1 MAFPAKADVFRA
13 IFNSTFQFI
22 GLLQP
27 DGILLEANQTALDFG
42 GLTPEDVIGRPFW
55 ECPWWTITPATQAEL
70 RAAITRAAQGEFVRY
85 EVDVCGATGQIM
97 TLDFSLKPLFDAA
110 GNVTLLIP
118 EGRDITDRKQAQSE
132 RNRIFELSRDLL
144 AVAGLDGYFKRLNP
158 AWEETLGYRREE
170 LLAIPFLELVHPDD
184 QEVTQRELARL
195 ASGASTILFENRYR
209 HSDGSY
215 RWLSW
220 SADPLPEQG
229 RLYCTARDITLQKH
243 AAQVL
248 RESEALLSSVL
259 NSSLDGIAA
268 LKALRDADGQIID
281 FIFIL
286 VNPKAEEILKRAAVD
301 LLGTRLLEVM
311 PQHRENGLFTA
322 YKEVVATGH
331 SCHQE
336 VKYDGDGLQ
345 GWFQNIAVKL
355 DDGFAVTFR
364 DITAQKAAEE
374 LRLALTAA
382 QMGTWEISLATNEV
396 TRSNGTDQL
405 FGYLPDGS
413 RRIAA
418 DYMQRVHSADLTQVE
433 ATIRLSLE
441 ACVEHYVEY
450 RVVRPDESVRWVA
463 SRGNVLLDAQ
473 GQPMRLIG
481 ALTDITERKQVEE
494 QLQYSLAELQ
504 TIYNT
509 APVGLCFVDTNLRFV
524 KVNQAL
530 AEINGVPVANTIGRT
545 LREILPTIADV
556 IEPYYRQVI
565 TTGNPVINLE
575 VHGELARMTGVE
587 RDSLASFYPVYAADG
602 VFLGINAVIQDVTE
616 RKLAENALRQT
627 HAALAEQSR
636 SLEAILSATSDH
648 VYMFDAQKRF
658 RYASRTALQYN
669 GISIEQILGKTCQQI
684 GMPLDLR
691 EPFEAQLDQVLH
703 TGTSVKAEAVYPGTE
718 GVSHFEYIVNPVI
731 GAEGAVTAL
740 VVSSRDITERK
751 RMEEELR
758 ASQHF
763 QQRLTEMVPSVIY
776 LYDLEANRSVY
787 ANQQLWVLLG
797 YTPEEVQALGAAFL
811 STFLHPDDWA
821 TVPAHFDRLAALGDG
836 EVLERE
842 YRIQHRNGTWRWW
855 IGREMV
861 FTRSPDGQPVQVLGS
876 TLDIT
881 ERKQAEQLL
890 RTSEALYR
898 AMAANLPS
906 GAVFVVDHDLRYRL
920 ADGQALTVAGLT
932 SADFE
937 GKTLHEAVDPEL
949 VRVHEPLY
957 RQALAGTPV
966 RLEHSSHGRYY
977 VSHLVPLIDQESQV
991 FAALAVSYDIT
1002 ERMQAEQ
1009 SLRESEDRFRSTFE
1023 NAAVGIAHVGF
1034 DGTWL
1039 RVNQR
1044 LCTIVG
1050 YTAEELVRQ
1059 TFQNITHPDD
1069 LEIDIERFCLL
1080 MRGEIS
1086 GYQIEKRYFHK
1097 AGHIIWI
1104 HLTTTLQRDA
1114 AGNPRYCI
1122 SVIED
1127 ITERKQAQEALK
1139 EAKEANERS
1148 LAQLEAVIQSIDQG
1162 LIIADPAGNILSMNR
1177 AALAIHEYASV
1188 EQVRRHITE
1197 YPDTFVLSALDGQLL
1212 PVEQWP
1218 LSRTLSG
1225 EDFSNYEVR
1234 VLRKDT
1240 GKSWVGS
1247 YGGTPVW
1254 DTNGTLILVV
1264 LTLRDIT
1271 VRKQAEETLRE
1282 AKEAA
1287 ETANQMKS
1295 VFLANMSHEIRTPL
1309 TSMIGYASLLS
1320 RRLEG
1325 KTRSQAQRIEEGGK
1339 RLLETLNAVLML
1351 AKLEAGRVEVVFE
1364 AIPVAA
1370 EVREVARLH
1379 QPQAVAKGLRMTV
1392 QVTPAATRA
1401 YAALDRGALNSILQ
1415 NLISNAIKF
1424 TETGGVTITV
1434 DCDKT
1439 PPADID
1445 LDEALAPVG
1454 WMHVHVADTGIG
1466 IAPAFLPHI
1475 FNAFYQESSGMSRL
1489 HDGIGLGLA
1498 ISQQLAEKMQGTIT
1512 VVSEKGQ
1519 GSHFTVSFPQ
1529 VLSEQPEDETGPA
1542 EPVATSQTPCHILLV
1557 EDNEDT
1563 RKLLEALLEDRC
1575 LLTAVTNAQE
1585 AQEVVYDLIDTLEQT
1600 FDAVLLD
1607 VHLGGGASGTDLLGR
1622 LRDIPAYQDVPIAAL
1637 TAYALPGDRERF
1649 LQAGFDAYLRKPF
1662 TADELTAFTAQLLPR

>member
-1 MAFPAKADVFRA
+1 MSFPSNAELFRA

-215 RWLSW
+215 RWLAWLS
-220 SADPLPEQG
+220 DPLPEEG
-229 RLYCTARDITLQKH
+229 RLYCTARDITLQKQVE
-243 AAQVL
+243 QVL

-268 LKALRDADGQIID
+268 LKALRDAAGQIID
-281 FIFIL
+281 FVFIL
-286 VNPKAEEILKRAAVD
+286 VNPKAEEILQRSAAD
-301 LLGTRLLEVM
+301 LLGKRLLELM
-311 PQHRENGLFTA
+311 PTHHETGLFTA
-322 YKEVVATGH
+322 YKKVVETGQPGW
-331 SCHQE
+331 QE
-336 VKYDGDGLQ
+336 VRYDGDGLQ

-355 DDGFAVTFR
+355 EDGFAVTFR
-364 DITAQKAAEE
+364 DVTAQKAAEE
-374 LRLALTAA
+374 MRLALAAA
-382 QMGTWEISLATNEV
+382 QMGTWEITLATEEV

-405 FGYLPDGS
+405 FGYPPDGS
-413 RRIAA
+413 RRTAA
-418 DYMQRVHSADLTQVE
+418 DYIERVHPADQAQVE
-433 ATIRLSLE
+433 AAMRLSIE

-450 RVVRPDESVRWVA
+450 RVVRPDGSIRWVA
-463 SRGNVLLDAQ
+463 SRGNVLLDTQ

-481 ALTDITERKQVEE
+481 ALTDITERKQAEE
-494 QLQYSLAELQ
+494 QVRAGEERLQRSLAELQ
-504 TIYNT
+504 IIYDT
-509 APVGLCFVDTNLRFV
+509 APVGLCVLDTDLRFV
-524 KVNQAL
+524 RINQHL
-530 AEINGVPVANTIGRT
+530 AEINGLPLEAHVGRT
-545 LREILPTIADV
+545 VHEIVP
-556 IEPYYRQVI
+556 
-565 TTGNPVINLE
+565 
-575 VHGELARMTGVE
+575 
-587 RDSLASFYPVYAADG
+587 
-602 VFLGINAVIQDVTE
+602 
-616 RKLAENALRQT
+616 
-627 HAALAEQSR
+627 ALAEQSEKFR
-636 SLEAILSATSDH
+636 ARILETGDPVH
-648 VYMFDAQKRF
+648 
-658 RYASRTALQYN
+658 N
-669 GISIEQILGKTCQQI
+669 IEITGKTPAQPGRERCWIESWFPIRNEQGQI
-684 GMPLDLR
+684 VYINIVTEEITAR
-691 EPFEAQLDQVLH
+691 KE
-703 TGTSVKAEAVYPGTE
+703 AEA
-718 GVSHFEYIVNPVI
+718 
-731 GAEGAVTAL
+731 
-740 VVSSRDITERK
+740 
-751 RMEEELR
+751 
-758 ASQHF
+758 
-763 QQRLTEMVPSVIY
+763 
-776 LYDLEANRSVY
+776 
-787 ANQQLWVLLG
+787 
-797 YTPEEVQALGAAFL
+797 AA
-811 STFLHPDDWA
+811 
-821 TVPAHFDRLAALGDG
+821 
-836 EVLERE
+836 
-842 YRIQHRNGTWRWW
+842 
-855 IGREMV
+855 
-861 FTRSPDGQPVQVLGS
+861 
-876 TLDIT
+876 
-881 ERKQAEQLL
+881 

-906 GAVFVVDHDLRYRL
+906 GAAFVVDHDLRYRL
-920 ADGQALTVAGLT
+920 AGGQALNAAGLT

-966 RLEHSSHGRYY
+966 RLEHSSHGRHY
-977 VSHLVPLIDQESQV
+977 VSHLVPLADQEGQV

-1050 YTAEELVRQ
+1050 YTAEELAGQ
-1059 TFQNITHPDD
+1059 PFQDITHPDD
-1069 LEIDIERFCLL
+1069 LKIDLERFRLL
-1080 MRGEIS
+1080 MRGEVS

-1104 HLTTTLQRDA
+1104 NLTTALQRDA
-1114 AGNPRYCI
+1114 VGTPRYCI
-1122 SVIED
+1122 SVVED

-1162 LIIADPAGNILSMNR
+1162 LIIADTSGNILSMNR

-1188 EQVRRHITE
+1188 EQVRRHLTE
-1197 YPDTFVLSALDGQLL
+1197 YPDTFVLHSLDGQPL

-1218 LSRTLSG
+1218 LSRALSG
-1225 EDFSNYEVR
+1225 ENFSNYEVR
-1234 VLRKDT
+1234 VTRKDT
-1240 GKSWVGS
+1240 DKIWVGS

-1254 DTNGTLILVV
+1254 DTNGEIILVV
-1264 LTLRDIT
+1264 LTLRDVT
-1271 VRKQAEETLRE
+1271 MRKQAEEALQE

-1351 AKLEAGRVEVVFE
+1351 AKLEAGRVEVAFE
-1364 AIPVAA
+1364 TIHLAA
-1370 EVREVARLH
+1370 EVREVVRLH
-1379 QPQAVAKGLRMTV
+1379 QPQAEAKGLDMTV

-1401 YAALDRGALNSILQ
+1401 RAALDRGALNSILQ

-1424 TETGGVTITV
+1424 TETGSVTITV

-1439 PPADID
+1439 PPSDID
-1445 LDEALAPVG
+1445 LNEVVAPVG
-1454 WMHVHVADTGIG
+1454 WVHVHVKDTGIG

-1475 FNAFYQESSGMSRL
+1475 FNAFHQESSGVSRL

-1498 ISQQLAEKMQGTIT
+1498 IAHQLAEKMQGTIT

-1519 GSHFTVSFPQ
+1519 GSRFTVSFPQ
-1529 VLSEQPEDETGPA
+1529 VLAEEPEDQSGPA
-1542 EPVATSQTPCHILLV
+1542 ELVAGSQSPCHILLV
-1557 EDNEDT
+1557 EDNEDI
-1563 RKLLEALLEDRC
+1563 RKLLETLLEDRC
-1575 LLTAVTNAQE
+1575 LLTAVTNARE
-1585 AQEVVYDLIDTLEQT
+1585 AQEVVHDLMDTLEQT

-1607 VHLGGGASGTDLLGR
+1607 VHLGGGPSGTDLLR
-1622 LRDIPAYQDVPIAAL
+1622 ILRELPAYRDVPIAAL

-1649 LQAGFDAYLRKPF
+1649 LHAGFDAYLRKPF